1 MSWYQVSLRIS
12 GLLPMQKCVLDR
24 LRPAGQQDPYGVEAK
39 TLLRTAYGMIDADM
53 ARQTWA
59 TGEAFTMAD
68 CAAAPAL
75 FYANMCVPFEAWN
88 NVAGY
93 FARLSARQSYVRVL
107 KEAEPYFAMI
117 PK

>member
-1 MSWYQVSLRIS
+1 MISMSSCRCRSACLTACGRRVSRTH
-12 GLLPMQKCVLDR
+12 
-24 LRPAGQQDPYGVEAK
+24 GVEEAK
-39 TLLRTAYGMIDADM
+39 TLLRTAYGMIEADM

-59 TGEAFTMAD
+59 AGEAFTMAD

-75 FYANMCVPFEAWN
+75 FYANMCVPFAEWTNIA
-88 NVAGY
+88 AY
-93 FARLSARQSYVRVL
+93 FARLSARPSYARVL